1 MILSGLN
8 NVEDLDLTGQE
19 DPILLHAAINTLPIH
34 AAYKEGMMY
43 IREEQYIPRG
53 GGAILL
59 DTRYQRGG
67 AILLVVRFYTKI
79 LNISDWSEICSRLR

>member
-19 DPILLHAAINTLPIH
+19 DPILLHAAINTLLIH

-43 IREEQYIPRG
+43 IRGEQYIPLDTRG

-59 DTRYQRGG
+59 GTRYQRGG

-79 LNISDWSEICSRLR
+79 LNISD